1 MSKTFE
7 TNAGKALTMVSCLK
21 KHFNEVEH
29 LGVSREVLNKLESNA
44 KKAIDMNKEVDAL
57 RETVSEK
64 LHKANEKL
72 SEVKDL
78 AMDYRKIVK
87 TNFPYE
93 KWERYGVMDKR

>member
-7 TNAGKALTMVSCLK
+7 ANAEKALTLASSLK
-21 KHFNEVEH
+21 KHFNEVEN
-29 LGVSREVLNKLESNA
+29 LGISREVLNKLESNA
-44 KKAIDMNKEVDAL
+44 KKAIEMNREVDAL

-64 LHKANEKL
+64 LHKANDKL

-87 TNFPYE
+87 TNFPQE
-93 KWERYGVMDKR
+93 KWEHYGVMDKR

>member
-7 TNAGKALTMVSCLK
+7 TNAEKALTMALNLK

-44 KKAIDMNKEVDAL
+44 KKAITMNKEVDAL

-78 AMDYRKIVK
+78 AMNYRKIIK
-87 TNFPYE
+87 MNFPQE
-93 KWERYGVMDKR
+93 KWERYGIMDKR

>member
-7 TNAGKALTMVSCLK
+7 TNAEKVLTMALSLK

-44 KKAIDMNKEVDAL
+44 KKAITMNKEVDAL

-78 AMDYRKIVK
+78 AMNYRKIIK
-87 TNFPYE
+87 MNFPQE
-93 KWERYGVMDKR
+93 KWERYGIMDKR

>member
-7 TNAGKALTMVSCLK
+7 TNAEKALAMASCLK
-21 KHFNEVEH
+21 KHFNEVES
-29 LGVSREVLNKLESNA
+29 LGISREVLNKLESNA

-78 AMDYRKIVK
+78 AMNYRKIIK
-87 TNFPYE
+87 MSFPQD
-93 KWERYGVMDKR
+93 KWGRYGIMDKR

>member
-7 TNAGKALTMVSCLK
+7 TNAEKALTMALRLK
-21 KHFNEVEH
+21 EHFNEVEH

-44 KKAIDMNKEVDAL
+44 KKAITMNKEVDAL

-78 AMDYRKIVK
+78 AMNYRKIIK
-87 TNFPYE
+87 MNFPQE
-93 KWERYGVMDKR
+93 KWERYGIMDKR

>member
-7 TNAGKALTMVSCLK
+7 ANAEKALTMASSLK

-29 LGVSREVLNKLESNA
+29 LGVSRDVLNKLESNA

-78 AMDYRKIVK
+78 AMEYRKIVK
-87 TNFPYE
+87 MNFPQE
-93 KWERYGVMDKR
+93 KWERYGIMDKR

>member
-7 TNAGKALTMVSCLK
+7 TNAEKALTMALSLK

-78 AMDYRKIVK
+78 AMNYRKIIK
-87 TNFPYE
+87 MSFPQD
-93 KWERYGVMDKR
+93 KWGRYGIMDKR

>member
-7 TNAGKALTMVSCLK
+7 TNAEKALTMALSLK
-21 KHFNEVEH
+21 EHFNEVEH

-44 KKAIDMNKEVDAL
+44 KKAITMNKEVDAL

-78 AMDYRKIVK
+78 AMNYRKIIK
-87 TNFPYE
+87 MNFPQE
-93 KWERYGVMDKR
+93 KWERYGIMDKR